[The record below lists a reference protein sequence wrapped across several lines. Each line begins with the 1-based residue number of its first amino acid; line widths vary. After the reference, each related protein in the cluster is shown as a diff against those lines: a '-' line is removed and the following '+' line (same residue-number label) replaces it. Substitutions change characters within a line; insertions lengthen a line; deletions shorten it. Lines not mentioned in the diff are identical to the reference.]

1 MFLKMEQ
8 KSRKKSF
15 FTTLKKTYFFCTSS
29 QREGVNKKIYFLEN
43 MSPKISPP
51 LNPFRRQKKIY
62 FFISLEPVLRQGW
75 QKRKMGLKKKFSD
88 FFEGGGSTSP
98 PPWCPLKSRFFFID
112 ALPKKGVTF
121 VSLSKNCDNNE
132 SDISFFP
139 SNNIM
144 FGSSIQA
151 IELEFLTL
159 LEWIYFYIYCYT
171 LIQRRLSI
179 YS

>member
-1 MFLKMEQ
+1 MH
-8 KSRKKSF
+8 
-15 FTTLKKTYFFCTSS
+15 
-29 QREGVNKKIYFLEN
+29 
-43 MSPKISPP
+43 
-51 LNPFRRQKKIY
+51 
-62 FFISLEPVLRQGW
+62 ISLEPVLRQGW
-75 QKRKMGLKKKFSD
+75 QKRKMFFKKGFQI
-88 FFEGGGSTSP
+88 FFREGGRLP
-98 PPWCPLKSRFFFID
+98 HPWCPLKSKKKVID